1 MEEMNFD
8 EMREQ
13 FTLLRHKLDQQ
24 DIINDSLLRDTM
36 RSRMGAINR
45 TKYKSYIC
53 AALCLVLYPVL
64 LVYWGVFSNAFV
76 IVTCIMMLFCMYA
89 TYYVHKPVDRMD
101 LMTEDLATVAR
112 VMAKFRRQYNQW
124 LYYVTPALLV
134 PWLSW
139 AVYEYAW
146 KFAPEGVS
154 HWLLAIPLLICAAIG
169 ALVGYHW
176 HCKAVNAADNI
187 IRQIEENN

>member
-24 DIINDSLLRDTM
+24 DIINDSLLRETM
-36 RSRMGAINR
+36 RGRVGAINR

-53 AALCLVLYPVL
+53 AAFSLALYPL
-64 LVYWGVFSNAFV
+64 LLYWGVFSNAFV
-76 IVTCIMMLFCMYA
+76 IATCIMMLFCAYG
-89 TYYVHKPVDRMD
+89 TYYVHKPVDRMN
-101 LMTEDLATVAR
+101 LMTEDLATVAK
-112 VMAKFRRQYNQW
+112 VMAKFRKQYNQW
-124 LYYVTPALLV
+124 LLI

-146 KFAPEGVS
+146 KNAPEGMN
-154 HWLLAIPLLICAAIG
+154 HWLMALPLLIGAAIG
-169 ALVGYHW
+169 GLIGYIW

>member
-24 DIINDSLLRDTM
+24 DIINDSLLRETM

>member
-1 MEEMNFD
+1 MNLD

-13 FTLLRHKLDQQ
+13 FTMLKHKLDQQ
-24 DIINDSLLRDTM
+24 DIVNEALLRETM
-36 RSRMGAINR
+36 RGRIGAINQ

-53 AALCLVLYPVL
+53 AAFSLALYPL
-64 LVYWGVFSNAFV
+64 LLYWGVFSNAFV
-76 IVTCIMMLFCMYA
+76 IATCIMMLFCAYG
-89 TYYVHKPVDRMD
+89 TYYVHKPVDRMN
-101 LMTEDLATVAR
+101 LMTEDLATVAK
-112 VMAKFRRQYNQW
+112 VMAKFRKQYNQW
-124 LYYVTPALLV
+124 LYYVTPALLI

-146 KFAPEGVS
+146 KNAPEGMN
-154 HWLLAIPLLICAAIG
+154 HWLMALPLLIGAAIG
-169 ALVGYHW
+169 GLIGYIW

>member
-1 MEEMNFD
+1 MNFD

>member
-13 FTLLRHKLDQQ
+13 FTLLRYTLDQQ
-24 DIINDSLLRDTM
+24 EIINDSLLRETM